1 EERIRCDYILYINK
15 VSRLPAVTENR
26 NRLVSD
32 CSLNKNRN
40 CRSVITSRALVGT
53 KDVKITKANSGKSP
67 FIGEGAAVS
76 FTFILAC
83 GIRTLRLGRHALH
96 FWHDWVVAVNCSRAA
111 EDQLFH
117 PGQCC
122 LFQNNR
128 CTPSIDLS
136 AFIRILHGFLHAHHS
151 REMKDKVHT
160 FHGFSDKIAIENRAN
175 DELASQTRQ
184 VALKT

>member
-1 EERIRCDYILYINK
+1 
-15 VSRLPAVTENR
+15 
-26 NRLVSD
+26 
-32 CSLNKNRN
+32 CSLNKSRN
-40 CRSVITSRALVGT
+40 CRSVITSWVLVGT

-67 FIGEGAAVS
+67 FIGEGATVS

-83 GIRTLRLGRHALH
+83 GIRTLRLGRLAFN
-96 FWHDWVVAVNCSRAA
+96 FWHDWIVAVNCSRTA

-117 PGQCC
+117 PSPRR

-136 AFIRILHGFLHAHHS
+136 AFIRILHGFLHAHQS
-151 REMKDKVHT
+151 REMKDEVHA
-160 FHGFSDKIAIENRAN
+160 FHSFSDEMAIENRAN
-175 DELASQTRQ
+175 DELALQTRQ